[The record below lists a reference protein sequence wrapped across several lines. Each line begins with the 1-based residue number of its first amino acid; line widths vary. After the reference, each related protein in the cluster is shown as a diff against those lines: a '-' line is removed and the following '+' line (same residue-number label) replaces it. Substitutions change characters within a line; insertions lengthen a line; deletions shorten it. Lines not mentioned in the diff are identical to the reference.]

1 MRRLDL
7 IQTGSNGTRIRRN
20 SYACLLCLTF
30 VCDAKADDEGCTVLL
45 CLSNPAGWSAV
56 ADCVPPVQR
65 ALKAIAKGRLPQCAF
80 SGGAGTSATRIVWLT
95 EVAPGETDNS
105 ETVRT
110 VRALEFRDTSGTIR
124 RIKF

>member
-1 MRRLDL
+1 MRCH
-7 IQTGSNGTRIRRN
+7 GSIGTVFARN
-20 SYACLLCLTF
+20 AYACLLCLTL
-30 VCDAKADDEGCTVLL
+30 VCESKVNDERCTILL